1 VVVKT
6 IDLLVALPIKQKN
19 VVVINLKQKYN
30 MIYAKSSH
38 MTTISEQKSNLLEQF
53 NKTRDRTLKL
63 VETLEKDDFVV
74 QTAPFMSPPKWHLGH
89 VSWLFEIVM
98 SKTIK
103 NYKIYSQEFNEY
115 LNSYYHQFGEPHD
128 KDKRGMATRPTID
141 QVLEYFHMISH
152 KVADILQN
160 ELLDDKTKQLYFM
173 AIHHECQHQELL
185 VYDLQHLLASRYRPI
200 TTNPLPTPSKQ
211 ELKSVKID
219 GGLYSMGYSGNQYCY
234 DIELPEHKVYLN
246 DYKIDV
252 FPITNGQYIEF
263 MEDGGYNNFRY
274 WLSDGWDK
282 VQNDKWNAPM
292 YWEKVDDVWMTN
304 DFLGKREVNPNESVC
319 HVSFYEADAYSKWA
333 GKRLPTEAEW
343 EKAACWD
350 EKTQTKTIFPWGD
363 KQPDIN
369 MANLL
374 ESYLWNCTEIGA
386 YPNGKSHYG
395 CQQMIGD
402 VWEWTSSEFTG
413 YPGFK
418 SGFSEYN
425 DKWFA
430 NQKVLRGGS
439 FGTPSISVRGSY
451 RNFFRLDERWLF
463 SGFRCAED
471 I

>member
-374 ESYLWNCTEIGA
+374 ESHLWNCTEIGA

>member
-1 VVVKT
+1 MATV
-6 IDLLVALPIKQKN
+6 
-19 VVVINLKQKYN
+19 
-30 MIYAKSSH
+30 
-38 MTTISEQKSNLLEQF
+38 SEQKSNLLEQF
-53 NKTRDRTLKL
+53 EETRDRTLKL

-98 SKTIK
+98 NKTIK

-128 KDKRGMATRPTID
+128 KDKRGMATRPTVD
-141 QVLEYFHMISH
+141 EVLEYFHIISH
-152 KVADILQN
+152 KVANILQN
-160 ELLDDKTKQLYFM
+160 DLLDDKTYQLYFM

-185 VYDLQHLLASRYRPI
+185 VYDLQHLLASRYRPV
-200 TTNPLPTPSKQ
+200 TANPLPVPSQQ
-211 ELKSVKID
+211 ELNSVRID

-234 DIELPEHKVYLN
+234 DIELPEHKIYLN

-252 FPITNGQYIEF
+252 FPITNGQYLEF
-263 MEDGGYNNFRY
+263 MEDGGYNDFRY

-292 YWEKVDDVWMTN
+292 YWEKVDDIWMTN
-304 DFLGKREVNPNESVC
+304 DFLGKREVSPNEPVC

-350 EKTQTKTIFPWGD
+350 EKTQTKTVFPWGD
-363 KQPDIN
+363 KSPDTN
-369 MANLL
+369 RANLL

>member
-1 VVVKT
+1 MATVSK
-6 IDLLVALPIKQKN
+6 
-19 VVVINLKQKYN
+19 
-30 MIYAKSSH
+30 
-38 MTTISEQKSNLLEQF
+38 QKSNLLEQF
-53 NKTRDRTLKL
+53 KETRDRTLKL

-74 QTAPFMSPPKWHLGH
+74 QTAHFMSPPKWHLGH

-98 SKTIK
+98 SNTIK

-115 LNSYYHQFGEPHD
+115 LNSYYHQFGEPYD
-128 KDKRGMATRPTID
+128 KDKRGMATRPTVD
-141 QVLEYFHMISH
+141 QILEYFHIISH
-152 KVADILQN
+152 KVADILQS
-160 ELLDDKTKQLYFM
+160 ELLDDKTSQLYFM

-200 TTNPLPTPSKQ
+200 TTNPLPAPSQQ
-211 ELKSVKID
+211 ELNSVKID

-252 FPITNGQYIEF
+252 FPITNGQYLEF
-263 MEDGGYNNFRY
+263 IEDGGYNDFRY

-292 YWEKVDDVWMTN
+292 YWEKVDDIWMTN
-304 DFLGKREVNPNESVC
+304 DFLGKREVNPNEPVC

-363 KQPDIN
+363 KSPDTN
-369 MANLL
+369 KANLL

-386 YPNGKSHYG
+386 YPDGKSHCG

>member
-1 VVVKT
+1 MATVSK
-6 IDLLVALPIKQKN
+6 
-19 VVVINLKQKYN
+19 
-30 MIYAKSSH
+30 
-38 MTTISEQKSNLLEQF
+38 QKSNLLEQF
-53 NKTRDRTLKL
+53 KETRDRTLKL

-115 LNSYYHQFGEPHD
+115 LNSYYHQFGEPYD
-128 KDKRGMATRPTID
+128 KDKRGMATRPTVD
-141 QVLEYFHMISH
+141 QILEYFHIISH
-152 KVADILQN
+152 KVADILQS
-160 ELLDDKTKQLYFM
+160 ELLDDKTSQLYFM

-200 TTNPLPTPSKQ
+200 TTNPLPAPSQQ
-211 ELKSVKID
+211 ELNSVKID

-252 FPITNGQYIEF
+252 FPITNGQYLEF
-263 MEDGGYNNFRY
+263 IEDGGYNDFRY

-292 YWEKVDDVWMTN
+292 YWEKVDDIWMTN
-304 DFLGKREVNPNESVC
+304 DFLGKREVNPNEPVC

-363 KQPDIN
+363 KSPDTN
-369 MANLL
+369 KANLL

-386 YPNGKSHYG
+386 YPDGKSHCG